1 MATFFF
7 FKKWLNDVID
17 LQLHDRRSTAHL
29 ILPAENRRE
38 IVARGT
44 ARSYKILT
52 SANSKLRQYSYAR
65 KYLLRRVKNNSST
78 KSTGY
83 VQVYVNKTRP
93 LFFII
98 LSAETRVDCL
108 FSSETV
114 IF

>member
-1 MATFFF
+1 M
-7 FKKWLNDVID
+7 
-17 LQLHDRRSTAHL
+17 
-29 ILPAENRRE
+29 
-38 IVARGT
+38 ARGT

-83 VQVYVNKTRP
+83 FQVYVNKTRP